1 MLQSQIMRMR
11 RMNKNHPLFFYILDK
26 EIIDMKYFSLC
37 EMTRSDTARR
47 LGIDNTPSDS
57 IKKNLILFI
66 EKVLDPIREDWG
78 SPIIVSSGYRCPE
91 LNKAV
96 GGVNTSGHMYGFC
109 ADLQVKGDLRK
120 FSNFVI
126 EWMKEHHMKFD
137 ELLFERSG
145 NVTWLHFCW
154 IGKDGKQ
161 RMKCFDIIK

>member
-1 MLQSQIMRMR
+1 
-11 RMNKNHPLFFYILDK
+11 
-26 EIIDMKYFSLC
+26 MKYFSIS

-47 LGIDNTPSDS
+47 LGIDNTPSNE
-57 IKKNLILFI
+57 IKKNLTLFI

-96 GGVNTSGHMYGFC
+96 GGVKTSGHMYGYC

-126 EWMKEHHMKFD
+126 EWMKEHQMKYD
-137 ELLFERSG
+137 QIIWEKSG

-161 RMKCFDIIK
+161 RMKNFDIIK

>member
-1 MLQSQIMRMR
+1 
-11 RMNKNHPLFFYILDK
+11 
-26 EIIDMKYFSLC
+26 MKYFSIS

-57 IKKNLILFI
+57 IKKNLTLFI
-66 EKVLDPIREDWG
+66 NKILDPIREDWG

-126 EWMKEHHMKFD
+126 EWMKEHQMKWD
-137 ELLFERSG
+137 QIIWEKSG

>member
-1 MLQSQIMRMR
+1 MS
-11 RMNKNHPLFFYILDK
+11 KNHPLFFYILDK
-26 EIIDMKYFSLC
+26 DIIMKYFSIS

-57 IKKNLILFI
+57 IKKNLTLFI

-96 GGVNTSGHMYGFC
+96 GGVKTSGHLYGFC

-126 EWMKEHHMKFD
+126 EWMKEHQMKWD
-137 ELLFERSG
+137 QIIWEKSG

-161 RMKCFDIIK
+161 RMKNFDIVK

>member
-1 MLQSQIMRMR
+1 
-11 RMNKNHPLFFYILDK
+11 
-26 EIIDMKYFSLC
+26 MKYFSIS

-47 LGIDNTPSDS
+47 LGIDNTPPDS
-57 IKKNLILFI
+57 IKKNLTLFI

-78 SPIIVSSGYRCPE
+78 SSIIVSSGYRCPE

-126 EWMKEHHMKFD
+126 EWMKEHQMKWD
-137 ELLFERSG
+137 QIIWEKSG

-161 RMKCFDIIK
+161 RMKNFDIVK

>member
-1 MLQSQIMRMR
+1 M
-11 RMNKNHPLFFYILDK
+11 KFFSI
-26 EIIDMKYFSLC
+26 S

-47 LGIDNTPSDS
+47 LGIDNTPSDD
-57 IKKNLILFI
+57 IKKNLTLFI
-66 EKVLDPIREDWG
+66 NTVLDPIREDWG

-96 GGVNTSGHMYGFC
+96 GGVKTSGHLYGYC

-126 EWMKEHHMKFD
+126 EWMKEHQMKWD
-137 ELLFERSG
+137 QIIWEKSG

-161 RMKCFDIIK
+161 RMKNFDIIK

>member
-1 MLQSQIMRMR
+1 
-11 RMNKNHPLFFYILDK
+11 
-26 EIIDMKYFSLC
+26 MKYFSIS

-47 LGIDNTPSDS
+47 LGIDNTPPDS
-57 IKKNLILFI
+57 IKKNLTLFI

-96 GGVNTSGHMYGFC
+96 GGVKTSGHMYGFC

-126 EWMKEHHMKFD
+126 EWMKEHQMKWD
-137 ELLFERSG
+137 QIIWEKSG

-161 RMKCFDIIK
+161 RMKNFDIVK

>member
-1 MLQSQIMRMR
+1 MKMMKRGMS
-11 RMNKNHPLFFYILDK
+11 KNHPLFFYILDK
-26 EIIDMKYFSLC
+26 RIVMKFFSIA
-37 EMTRSDTARR
+37 EMTRSDTTRR
-47 LGIDNTPSDS
+47 LGIDNTPSDE
-57 IKKNLILFI
+57 IKKNLTLFI

-91 LNKAV
+91 LNAKV
-96 GGVNTSGHMYGFC
+96 GGVKTSGHQYGFC

-126 EWMKEHHMKFD
+126 EWMKDHHMKWD
-137 ELLFERSG
+137 QIIWEKSG
-145 NVTWLHFCW
+145 NITWLHFCW

>member
-1 MLQSQIMRMR
+1 
-11 RMNKNHPLFFYILDK
+11 
-26 EIIDMKYFSLC
+26 MKYFSIG

-47 LGIDNTPSDS
+47 LGIDNTPSDE
-57 IKKNLILFI
+57 IKKNLTLFI
-66 EKVLDPIREDWG
+66 NTVLDPIREDWG

-96 GGVNTSGHMYGFC
+96 GGVKTSGHLYGYC

-126 EWMKEHHMKFD
+126 EWMKEHQMKYD
-137 ELLFERSG
+137 QIIWEKSG

>member
-1 MLQSQIMRMR
+1 
-11 RMNKNHPLFFYILDK
+11 
-26 EIIDMKYFSLC
+26 MKYFSID

-57 IKKNLILFI
+57 IKKNLTLFI

-96 GGVNTSGHMYGFC
+96 GGVKTSGHMYGFC

-126 EWMKEHHMKFD
+126 EWMKEHQMKWD
-137 ELLFERSG
+137 QIIWEKSG

-161 RMKCFDIIK
+161 RMKCFDIVK

>member
-1 MLQSQIMRMR
+1 
-11 RMNKNHPLFFYILDK
+11 
-26 EIIDMKYFSLC
+26 MKYFSLR
-37 EMTRSDTARR
+37 EMTKSDTARK

-57 IKKNLILFI
+57 IKKNLTLFI
-66 EKVLDPIREDWG
+66 DKILDPIREDWG

-96 GGVNTSGHMYGFC
+96 GGVKTSGHMYGFC

-126 EWMKEHHMKFD
+126 EWMKEHQMKFD
-137 ELLFERSG
+137 QIIWEKCG
-145 NVTWLHFCW
+145 GVTWLHFCW

-161 RMKCFDIIK
+161 RMKNFDIIK

>member
-1 MLQSQIMRMR
+1 
-11 RMNKNHPLFFYILDK
+11 
-26 EIIDMKYFSLC
+26 MKYFSIS
-37 EMTRSDTARR
+37 EMIRSDTARR

-57 IKKNLILFI
+57 IKKNLTLFI

-96 GGVNTSGHMYGFC
+96 GGVKTSGHMYGYC

-126 EWMKEHHMKFD
+126 EWMKEHQMKFD
-137 ELLFERSG
+137 QIIWEKCG
-145 NVTWLHFCW
+145 GVTWLHFCW

>member
-1 MLQSQIMRMR
+1 
-11 RMNKNHPLFFYILDK
+11 
-26 EIIDMKYFSLC
+26 MKYFSIS

-47 LGIDNTPSDS
+47 LGIDNTPSDE
-57 IKKNLILFI
+57 IKNNLTLFI

-78 SPIIVSSGYRCPE
+78 SPITVSSGYRCPV

-96 GGVNTSGHMYGFC
+96 GGVPNSGHQYGFC

-126 EWMKEHHMKFD
+126 EWMKEHQMKWD
-137 ELLFERSG
+137 QIIWEKCG
-145 NVTWLHFCW
+145 GVTWLHFCW